1 MKVLSR
7 EDINQM
13 SDAEKLEL
21 IDELWESLED
31 KDFPLTSE
39 QMAELDRRM
48 ETFDEDIKHA
58 ITWDEFEARHFE
70 RKAAGK

>member
-1 MKVLSR
+1 MKTLSR

-21 IDELWESLED
+21 IDELWDSLED
-31 KDFPLTSE
+31 KAFPLTPE

-58 ITWDEFEARHFE
+58 ISWDEYKAKRAARQ
-70 RKAAGK
+70 